1 MCGPYVS
8 DLGLHLK
15 GEPRIQFLLD
25 KMKEIRKVYQSI
37 RSEVAAIDRKRKRA
51 RRREKERESKWKVGS
66 QTARCII
73 SHCLNS
79 GSVSIIKFW
88 V

>member
-1 MCGPYVS
+1 MICQKRRCTAFQIDLMQLQSHVMSVPHVA

-51 RRREKERESKWKVGS
+51 RRREKERES
-66 QTARCII
+66 T
-73 SHCLNS
+73 
-79 GSVSIIKFW
+79 
-88 V
+88 